1 MKLTSLII
9 LAFFFPNLIL
19 SQCLKG
25 NCIDG
30 RGTYKFKDKSIY
42 EGYFKNGQMHG
53 KGSLSFNEGKYIGN
67 FRENK
72 RHGEG
77 RILYDSGDS
86 YIGQFQHNLFHG
98 KGKFSYTNGD
108 VYKGHWS
115 DGKKEGFGTYVFNNS
130 DVYEGNFV
138 NDLINGKGTL
148 TTANREEKNGQ
159 WYNGTLVS
167 QAPKPVKSNTQS
179 DLKPQTLRNCN
190 KTDCDNVIGK
200 YTYSDGSYYE
210 GRFVKNQ
217 PQGEGTCYYSNG
229 SKYIGGWKNH
239 SPHGIGVMTFVS
251 GKKYGAEW
259 NYGNPIRQITDNK
272 VMNYDPNKRSEKK
285 EFNEDVEIY
294 ACIIGI
300 AAYTHM
306 PSLKYTDDDAYQ
318 IYAFLK
324 SPEGGALKDENI
336 RILIDD
342 AATKSNVLYE
352 MKNVSERADAND
364 VILVYLSGHGLQGSY
379 IPSDFDGYN
388 NNIPYSEI
396 LAIIDESSAKHK
408 VCIADACHSGSMY
421 ASKSIRSQGLEAYYS
436 NFNNLDGGTAFL
448 TSSKSEE
455 VSLEYSGLR
464 HGVFSHFLIEG
475 LKGNADKDGNEVV
488 TILEL
493 YNFIFKGVQQYT
505 NYNQT
510 PTLTG
515 NYNPNMPL
523 GNHYKTKESISSL

>member
-1 MKLTSLII
+1 MKLI
-9 LAFFFPNLIL
+9 NLLLFAIAL
-19 SQCLKG
+19 PSGLQAQCMRG
-25 NCIDG
+25 NCTDG
-30 RGTYKFKDKSIY
+30 RGQYKFKDKSNY
-42 EGYFKNGQMHG
+42 EGQFKNGYLHG
-53 KGSLSFNEGKYIGN
+53 KGTLVFNEGKYTGQ
-67 FRENK
+67 FK
-72 RHGEG
+72 RNRRDGEG
-77 RILYDSGDS
+77 KIMFNSGDS
-86 YIGQFQHNLFHG
+86 YIGQFKQNLFHG
-98 KGKFSYTNGD
+98 KGKFTYANGD

-115 DGKKEGFGTYVFNNS
+115 DGKKEGFGTYIFKNS
-130 DVYEGNFV
+130 DVYKGEFV
-138 NDLINGKGTL
+138 NDKINGKGTL
-148 TTANREEKNGQ
+148 TKANKIELTGQ

-167 QAPKPVKSNTQS
+167 EIQKPNNIIDLPNNSSQS
-179 DLKPQTLRNCN
+179 LRDCN
-190 KTDCDNVIGK
+190 KKDCHNESGR

-210 GRFVKNQ
+210 GMFVHNQ
-217 PQGEGTCYYSNG
+217 PQGEGICYYSNG

-239 SPHGIGVMTFVS
+239 SPHGVGVMTFVS

-259 NYGNPIRQITDNK
+259 SYGNPVRQITDNQVLNSAPRQK
-272 VMNYDPNKRSEKK
+272 IQKA
-285 EFNEDVEIY
+285 EFNDEVDIY
-294 ACIIGI
+294 ACIVGI
-300 AAYTHM
+300 ATYTHM

-336 RILIDD
+336 KILIDD
-342 AATKSNVLYE
+342 AATKNNVLYE
-352 MKNVSERADAND
+352 MKNISEKADAND

-388 NNIPYSEI
+388 NNIPYTEI
-396 LAIIDESSAKHK
+396 LSIIDKSSAKHK

-421 ASKSIRSQGLEAYYS
+421 ASKNIRTQGLEAYYS

-475 LKGNADKDGNEVV
+475 LKGGADKNQNEIV
-488 TILEL
+488 TLLEL
-493 YNFIFKGVQQYT
+493 YNFIYQGVQQYT
-505 NYNQT
+505 NYTQT

-523 GNHYKTKESISSL
+523 SNSYKMVRNISSI